1 MAPLY
6 THILGA
12 GGPPGRRPKAW
23 RSDRDSHRRAQ
34 RATGPRV
41 APWKAGWP
49 SSRPCVSWV
58 DGLLSGGRPGRRGS
72 ESSSWPPLPS
82 MAPAGARRPAARAGA
97 VLQVDVRKQDRLIA
111 QGIQQILVVGTV
123 ALAVSFHLP
132 VLPHLHQAQGRA
144 CNRPGPP
151 ALHGRHTRRQSRR
164 HRPGHR
170 CRRAPP
176 DRLAVAVPLC
186 LSWSLSLLA
195 APELRP
201 FDILAHDR
209 AWLRDYRPLHSLGL
223 KPAGS

>member
-12 GGPPGRRPKAW
+12 GGPPGRRPTAW
-23 RSDRDSHRRAQ
+23 RSDRNSHRRAP
-34 RATGPRV
+34 RATGPPV

-58 DGLLSGGRPGRRGS
+58 DGRLSGGRPARRGS

-82 MAPAGARRPAARAGA
+82 MAPAQARRPAARAGA

-111 QGIQQILVVGTV
+111 QGVQQVRVAGTV
-123 ALAVSFHLP
+123 ALAVGLRRTGP
-132 VLPHLHQAQGRA
+132 ATPAPAQGRA

-170 CRRAPP
+170 CRRAPQ

-186 LSWSLSLLA
+186 LSWPLSLLT

-201 FDILAHDR
+201 FDFLS
-209 AWLRDYRPLHSLGL
+209 P
-223 KPAGS
+223 